1 MQTFFGRDER
11 TFNTKQQTAEDSFR
25 IFCGHVQTL
34 FVNFVLVVFPAKLMY
49 LVDKDPLGNYFGH
62 FSFINIKGKQINN
75 TEAEVDEFKEIIF

>member
-1 MQTFFGRDER
+1 MREHLTQNNKQLRTHLEFFVDLP
-11 TFNTKQQTAEDSFR
+11 
-25 IFCGHVQTL
+25 HVQTL
-34 FVNFVLVVFPAKLMY
+34 FVNFVLVVFPAKLRY